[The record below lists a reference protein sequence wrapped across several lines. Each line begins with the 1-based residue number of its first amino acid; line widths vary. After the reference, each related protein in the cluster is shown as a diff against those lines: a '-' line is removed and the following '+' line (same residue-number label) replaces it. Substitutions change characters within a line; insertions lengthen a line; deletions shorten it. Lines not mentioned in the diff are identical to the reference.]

1 MKGWPSLL
9 NPEDQNS
16 HLLPRSLPSP
26 LLSFTTILYS
36 FLVTIDRFA
45 SDLQNWGETSFQK
58 KGKGIG
64 VLTQQERSGSDHD
77 ELGPEVG
84 WKMYF
89 HDFSYRNSTEG
100 APLLFWLP

>member
-16 HLLPRSLPSP
+16 HLLPRSLPST